1 MIKLDLVNSSIF
13 AAHLQTVNNKIL
25 PALNTD
31 LPDIIELLE
40 TLNLDMEE
48 VHYSEFFVCKDKG
61 ELIAAGRVRE
71 YEDGVFELCS
81 LGVLEDYRGAGVG
94 IDIVKALLQ
103 KHSLDS
109 VYVVTEI
116 PTYFEKSG
124 FVLSNVKS
132 ERLLDKQKRCVEEYA
147 CSNPVFM
154 VSKHI

>member
-13 AAHLQTVNNKIL
+13 ATHLQTVNNKIL

-71 YEDGVFELCS
+71 YEDGAFELCS
-81 LGVLEDYRGAGVG
+81 LGVLEDYRGAGIG
-94 IDIVKALLQ
+94 TDIVKALMQ

-109 VYVVTEI
+109 VYVVSEI
-116 PTYFEKSG
+116 PDFFGKCG
-124 FVLSNVKS
+124 FVLSKHKS
-132 ERLLDKQKRCVEEYA
+132 EFLQDKIKRCLEEYA
-147 CSNPVFM
+147 CSNPVLM
-154 VSKHI
+154 LCKHI